1 MINLEI
7 YKCVECNRGKIVR
20 LNSTKL
26 ICKSCKKKYEYSS
39 SLVSIAKKNFLKK
52 QKWNAWDSKQVQLMG
67 DSYYRRSIGKLPE
80 KEASKSFAKVIL
92 KKNILKKNQVI
103 LDYGCATGHF
113 YKSFKRILP
122 FDFKY
127 YGIDAVKDF
136 LKLGEKAFKGN
147 NNINFIH
154 GDVLNIPVKN
164 KIFDLSSIN
173 LFHFFPDIY
182 ECLKE
187 AKRVTKRYIIWRTPL
202 ADLNYYVKIYHQNN
216 FSLKKRLNSKDERNE
231 EYTIN
236 IFYNINYL
244 KKIFKSLNLKMIYF
258 EKDKNFKSFDNTK
271 IKGFQLGGTKTLN
284 KYQIDGIMLMNWHYI
299 ILKIM

>member
-1 MINLEI
+1 MNKLII
-7 YKCVECNRGKIVR
+7 YKCDQCNNSKIIKF
-20 LNSTKL
+20 NKKKL
-26 ICKSCKKKYEYSS
+26 ICNSCLTKYDYSKSY
-39 SLVSIAKKNFLKK
+39 VSITKKDFLKK

-92 KKNILKKNQVI
+92 KNNIFRNNETI

-113 YKSFKRILP
+113 YKSFKRILQ

-136 LKLGEKAFKGN
+136 LKLGEKAYKGN
-147 NNINFIH
+147 NRVSFIH

-182 ECLKE
+182 KCLKE
-187 AKRVTKRYIIWRTPL
+187 AKRVTKKYIIWRTPI
-202 ADLNYYVKIYHQNN
+202 ADLNYHVKIYHKSN
-216 FSLKKRLNSKDERNE
+216 FNLKKPLNSISEKNE
-231 EYTIN
+231 EHTIN

-258 EKDKNFKSFDNTK
+258 EKDLDFKNFDNTK
-271 IKGFQLGGTKTLN
+271 IRGFQLGGTKTIN
-284 KYQIDGIMLMNWHYI
+284 KTQVDGIMLMNWHYI
-299 ILKIM
+299 ILKIK